1 MEKNLG
7 QNLRRIQELC
17 TFLPVSTRL
26 LAGWWM
32 HIHKSAVRPPRA
44 LARVPWWGWDVGVRA
59 STHGS
64 NLNPNFDQALCWVKF
79 SVKSFSRKFSWNW
92 WFHGKIFI
100 FRILNLKQ
108 VQCFYLLFLPKTTG
122 TTGSS
127 TILSTSQISSSSEVE
142 VNPSQWAL
150 PGGSLNKRT
159 ESSTKKIS

>member
-1 MEKNLG
+1 M
-7 QNLRRIQELC
+7 
-17 TFLPVSTRL
+17 FLPVSTRL

-59 STHGS
+59 SAHRS
-64 NLNPNFDQALCWVKF
+64 NLNPKFDQASTCWVKF

-92 WFHGKIFI
+92 FHGKNCIFRN

-122 TTGSS
+122 TADSS
-127 TILSTSQISSSSEVE
+127 TILSTSQISSEVE